1 MNKLYLIIKNGI
13 RRSIILIPAAILMTA
28 IMAIAYMGG
37 RTGSTYAVGE
47 IPVGIIDRDG
57 SLLSADMQKYLSEE
71 LGMRVESADSALS
84 YEESMDF
91 MTNRLLDAKIAV
103 LVEIPEGLQE
113 NMLAGVTVKLEMLSL
128 NDYANEAFMESY
140 INNYMQRTALLA
152 QAAKGD
158 AALFA
163 DLLSEVSED
172 GMAVISQEKTEES
185 SKKEKDESGLSLMMG
200 FFTFVGFGYPMFMG
214 MLLLEDKKNGT
225 FNRIRVS
232 SVKPAVYIGGIS
244 LSNLAVSALVVFGT
258 LAMLAV
264 SGMESNVPYGML
276 LFLMINYT
284 VYCIGFNLLA
294 AFLSKSSF
302 AFMTVGVAYISIG
315 NILGGAYF
323 PLGENILSKFSVL
336 VPQYFMLNTV
346 RGLAEDTS
354 YRYGANICVLILMT
368 ALIFL
373 MAAVAYTRRENTDIQ
388 R

>member
-1 MNKLYLIIKNGI
+1 M
-13 RRSIILIPAAILMTA
+13 IPGAILMTA

-37 RTGSTYAVGE
+37 RTSQTYSVGE
-47 IPVGIIDRDG
+47 IPIGVIDRDG
-57 SLLSADMQKYLSEE
+57 SPLSADMQGFLAEE
-71 LGMRVESADSALS
+71 LGMRVDAADTALS
-84 YEESMDF
+84 YEESMGL

-113 NMLAGVTVKLEMLSL
+113 KMLAGEAVKLEMLSL
-128 NDYANEAFMESY
+128 DDYANEAYMESY
-140 INNYMQRTALLA
+140 INNYMQRTAILA

-158 AALFA
+158 TALFEG
-163 DLLSEVSED
+163 LLKEASAD
-172 GMAVISQEKTEES
+172 GMTVISEEKAEADT
-185 SKKEKDESGLSLMMG
+185 KKEMDESGLSLMMG

-232 SVKPAVYIGGIS
+232 SVKPAVYISGIS
-244 LSNLAVSALVVFGT
+244 LSNLAVSVLVVLGT
-258 LAMLAV
+258 LAMLMV
-264 SGMESNVPYGML
+264 SGMESNVPYRML
-276 LFLMINYT
+276 LFLMIIYT
-284 VYCIGFNLLA
+284 LYCIGFNLLA

-315 NILGGAYF
+315 NVLGGAYF
-323 PLGENILSKFSVL
+323 PLGDNILSRFSVL
-336 VPQYFMLNTV
+336 VPQYFMLNTI

-354 YRYGANICVLILMT
+354 YRYGTNICVLVLMT

-388 R
+388 G

>member
-1 MNKLYLIIKNGI
+1 MNKLHLIIKNGI
-13 RRSIILIPAAILMTA
+13 RRSVILIPGAILMTA

-37 RTGSTYAVGE
+37 RTSQTYAVGE
-47 IPVGIIDRDG
+47 IPVGVIDRDG
-57 SLLSADMQKYLSEE
+57 SLLSADMQSFLAEE
-71 LGMRVESADSALS
+71 LGMRVDAADTTLS
-84 YEESMDF
+84 YEESMGL

-113 NMLAGVTVKLEMLSL
+113 KMLAGEEVKLEMLSL
-128 NDYANEAFMESY
+128 DDYANEAYMESY

-158 AALFA
+158 AALFEG
-163 DLLSEVSED
+163 LLKKVSED
-172 GMAVISQEKTEES
+172 GMTVISQEQTGIDT
-185 SKKEKDESGLSLMMG
+185 KKEMDEGGLSLMMG

-244 LSNLAVSALVVFGT
+244 LSNLAVSALVVLGT
-258 LAMLAV
+258 LAMLMV
-264 SGMESNVPYGML
+264 SGMESNVPYWML
-276 LFLMINYT
+276 LLLMIIYT
-284 VYCIGFNLLA
+284 LYCIGFNLLA

-323 PLGENILSKFSVL
+323 PLGENILSRFSVL
-336 VPQYFMLNTV
+336 VPQYFMLNTI

-354 YRYGANICVLILMT
+354 YRYGTNICVLVLMT

-388 R
+388 G